1 MNKKDIINALAKK
14 TGLSKAKASD
24 ALNAV
29 TDTIAAGLKK
39 NEKVTLIGFGT
50 FDVVKRKAR
59 TGRNPS
65 TGEKMKIKASNAPRF
80 KAGKALKDV
89 VNKGKK

>member
-1 MNKKDIINALAKK
+1 MNKKDIINALSKK
-14 TGLSKAKASD
+14 TGLTKSKASE
-24 ALNAV
+24 ALQAI
-29 TDTIAAGLKK
+29 TDSISGGLKK

-65 TGEKMKIKASNAPRF
+65 TGEKIKIKASNSPRF
-80 KAGKALKDV
+80 KAGKALKDA
-89 VNKGKK
+89 VNKKK

>member
-1 MNKKDIINALAKK
+1 MNKKDIVNALSKK

-24 ALNAV
+24 ALKSV
-29 TDTIAAGLKK
+29 TDSISGALKK
-39 NEKVTLIGFGT
+39 NEKVSMIGFGT

-65 TGEKMKIKASNAPRF
+65 TGEKIKIKASNSPRF
-80 KAGKALKDV
+80 RAGKALKDA
-89 VNKGKK
+89 VNKKK

>member
-1 MNKKDIINALAKK
+1 MNKKDIINALSKK
-14 TGLSKAKASD
+14 TGLTKSKASD

-59 TGRNPS
+59 TGRNPA
-65 TGEKMKIKASNAPRF
+65 TGEKMKIKASNSPRF
-80 KAGKALKDV
+80 KAGKALKDT
-89 VNKGKK
+89 VNKKK